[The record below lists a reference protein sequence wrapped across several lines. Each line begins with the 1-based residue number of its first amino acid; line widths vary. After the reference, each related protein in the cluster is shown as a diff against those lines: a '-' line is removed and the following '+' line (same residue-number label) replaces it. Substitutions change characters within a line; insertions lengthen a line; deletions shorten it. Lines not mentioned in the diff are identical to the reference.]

1 MDWELAEQIRFMW
14 NADNEYKCDRC
25 PENKGKKDSLYPCGN
40 NICWVTINCEKNER
54 Y

>member
-1 MDWELAEQIRFMW
+1 MDWELAERIRFMW

-25 PENKGKKDSLYPCGN
+25 PENKGKEGLYPCGEG
-40 NICWVTINCEKNER
+40 ICWVTIYCEKDER